1 VAVSDST
8 GGSEL
13 FAARAV
19 LGGALTAL
27 ITSGMALVAALAIG
41 GVLDWSKGAKT
52 LVATIGAI
60 AGFVLGGF
68 RAGLLQP
75 PAPLSNGAAAAVVAY
90 VPLGILQRLL
100 AGTGIR
106 VLNLIFASLLAASFG
121 VFGGFVAN
129 NANRTRAAGRR

>member
-1 VAVSDST
+1 MSGDGPRT
-8 GGSEL
+8 DL
-13 FAARAV
+13 FLPRAV

-27 ITSGMALVAALAIG
+27 ITAGMGLIGALAVG

-52 LVATIGAI
+52 VIASIFAI

-90 VPLGILQRLL
+90 LPLGVLQRVLSDTSL
-100 AGTGIR
+100 R
-106 VLNLIFASLLAASFG
+106 VLNLVFASLLAASFG

-129 NANRTRAAGRR
+129 NANRRRRANS

>member
-1 VAVSDST
+1 MSGDGLRT
-8 GGSEL
+8 GL
-13 FAARAV
+13 FLPRAI

-27 ITSGMALVAALAIG
+27 ITAGMGLIGALAVG

-52 LVATIGAI
+52 VIASVFAI

-90 VPLGILQRLL
+90 VPLGILQRVLSDTSL
-100 AGTGIR
+100 R
-106 VLNLIFASLLAASFG
+106 VLNLVFASLLAASFG

-129 NANRTRAAGRR
+129 NANRQRRANS

>member
-1 VAVSDST
+1 MSGDEPRT
-8 GGSEL
+8 DL
-13 FAARAV
+13 FLPRAV

-27 ITSGMALVAALAIG
+27 ITAGMGLIGALAVG
-41 GVLDWSKGAKT
+41 GVLDWSRGAKT
-52 LVATIGAI
+52 LIASVFAI

-90 VPLGILQRLL
+90 VPLGILQRVLSDTSL
-100 AGTGIR
+100 R
-106 VLNLIFASLLAASFG
+106 VLNLVFASLLAASFG

-129 NANRTRAAGRR
+129 NANRQRRTNS

>member
-1 VAVSDST
+1 MSADEPRT
-8 GGSEL
+8 DL
-13 FAARAV
+13 FMPRAI

-27 ITSGMALVAALAIG
+27 ITAGMGLIGALAVG

-52 LVATIGAI
+52 VIASIFAI

-100 AGTGIR
+100 SDTSLR
-106 VLNLIFASLLAASFG
+106 VLNLVFASLLAASFG

-129 NANRTRAAGRR
+129 NANRQRRANS

>member
-1 VAVSDST
+1 MSGDEPRT
-8 GGSEL
+8 DL
-13 FAARAV
+13 FLPRAV

-27 ITSGMALVAALAIG
+27 ITAGMGLIGALAVG

-52 LVATIGAI
+52 LIASVFAI

-90 VPLGILQRLL
+90 VPLGILQRVLSDTSL
-100 AGTGIR
+100 R
-106 VLNLIFASLLAASFG
+106 VLNLVFASLLAASFG

-129 NANRTRAAGRR
+129 NANRQRRTNS

>member
-1 VAVSDST
+1 MSGDEPRT
-8 GGSEL
+8 DL
-13 FAARAV
+13 FLPRAV

-27 ITSGMALVAALAIG
+27 ITAGMGLIGALAIG
-41 GVLDWSKGAKT
+41 GVLDWSRGAKT
-52 LVATIGAI
+52 LIASVFAI

-90 VPLGILQRLL
+90 VPLGILQRVLSDTSL
-100 AGTGIR
+100 R
-106 VLNLIFASLLAASFG
+106 VLNLVFASLLAASFG

-129 NANRTRAAGRR
+129 NANRQRRTNS